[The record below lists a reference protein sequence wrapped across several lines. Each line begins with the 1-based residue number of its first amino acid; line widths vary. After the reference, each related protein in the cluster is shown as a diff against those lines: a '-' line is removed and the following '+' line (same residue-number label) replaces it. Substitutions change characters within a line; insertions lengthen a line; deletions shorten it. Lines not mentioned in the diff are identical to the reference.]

1 MILETFPCLLETHI
15 TFLVYSPQVF
25 HPPETEDWFLEIS
38 SVTYRDSGVYEC
50 QVSTSPKVSLPIRL
64 TVLGEHGGDLD
75 E

>member
-1 MILETFPCLLETHI
+1 MMEEGFSCLLEAHEI
-15 TFLVYSPQVF
+15 FLLSPWQVF

-64 TVLGEHGGDLD
+64 TVLGEQRG
-75 E
+75 EP